1 MEELQYRAFRLPSNK
16 PGEDGRYR
24 WLLTGAGTNRMGERT
39 SIRGIRIAD
48 RTLPLLFNHEQR
60 EVIGRVG
67 DFEKTPDALYG
78 RVQFDAGYDLAQ
90 RIEGQVQRGFID
102 TASIGF
108 IAHEYEWR
116 DGEEDDDY
124 PLPIDVKRMELVEV
138 SIAPVPADI
147 SAKAQR
153 SMRALKP
160 NARQAPPTYTSADI
174 IMAALKEVRY
184 A

>member
-1 MEELQYRAFRLPSNK
+1 MEELQYRAFRMPTIK
-16 PGEDGRYR
+16 PDDNGRYR
-24 WLLTGAGTNRMGERT
+24 WLLTGAGINRMGETTR
-39 SIRGIRIAD
+39 IKGIHIAD
-48 RTLPLLFNHEQR
+48 RTLPLLYNHNHR
-60 EVIGRVG
+60 DVIGRVG
-67 DFEKTPDALYG
+67 DFERTDAALHG
-78 RVQFDAGYDLAQ
+78 SIEFDVDDFSAL
-90 RIEGQVQRGFID
+90 IEGKVQRGIID

-160 NARQAPPTYTSADI
+160 NARQAPPTYTSAE
-174 IMAALKEVRY
+174 IMAALREVIN